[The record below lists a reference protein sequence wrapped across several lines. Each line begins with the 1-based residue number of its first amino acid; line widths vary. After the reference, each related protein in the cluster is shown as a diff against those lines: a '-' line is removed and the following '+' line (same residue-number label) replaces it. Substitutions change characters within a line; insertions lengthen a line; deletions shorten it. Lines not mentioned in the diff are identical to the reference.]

1 MNDLYF
7 IEDAEGEDEEKVK
20 DENEEE
26 TKAEDEEE
34 KATGK
39 GMYILISA

>member
-1 MNDLYF
+1 MSHLYF